1 MLPLPPGS
9 AAAANGRSAVAS
21 RSPSEVVVD
30 CRQPSMDR
38 PAAGD
43 VNASILRPFNLRSNP
58 FDGSLY
64 LTGPTAGREPQ
75 YSVNSSNFDN
85 ASVLSDSSSTVTGYG
100 AVGDPNQVG
109 LPSSAAAG
117 AGQKRWIP
125 HQQRELLEKQA
136 QLLLSGA
143 AIKRK
148 RETEIL

>member
-1 MLPLPPGS
+1 MLPLPSAGS
-9 AAAANGRSAVAS
+9 TAAAANGRNTGT
-21 RSPSEVVVD
+21 PSEVVVD
-30 CRQPSMDR
+30 RQQPHD
-38 PAAGD
+38 AAS
-43 VNASILRPFNLRSNP
+43 SILRPVNLRNNP
-58 FDGSLY
+58 LDGTLY
-64 LTGPTAGREPQ
+64 FAGPSPREPQ

-85 ASVLSDSSSTVTGYG
+85 ASVLSDSSSTVGGAYG

-109 LPSSAAAG
+109 LPPAG
-117 AGQKRWIP
+117 GQKRWIP